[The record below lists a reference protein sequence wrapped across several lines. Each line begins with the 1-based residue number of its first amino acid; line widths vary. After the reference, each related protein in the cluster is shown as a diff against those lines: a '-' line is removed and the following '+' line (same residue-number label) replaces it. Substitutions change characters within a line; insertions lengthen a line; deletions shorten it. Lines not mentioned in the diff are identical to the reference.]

1 MFAKK
6 TLVAAAALL
15 AAVAAQAQSSVSVY
29 GNLDVGIGSFK
40 APSFELGTDGLPT
53 GAVAKGDSTTKV
65 ESGIEAGSF
74 IGFKGQEDLGGGLK
88 AIFKLESVVG
98 LDTGSTTSNFWTRTS
113 EVGLAGT
120 YGTLTAGNS
129 LALNYLANATFNP
142 FPVTGM
148 LNVSQNLFQD
158 ENFRKNA
165 LTYVSP
171 SYYGFSGAVQYSA
184 AEAAKKVDALGAS
197 TTEDADDIYAV
208 QLNYVAGPLA
218 VGLTYTDNV
227 ALLPQLGVSA
237 SGSTGLKG
245 QYGYQWQLGASY
257 DFGVAKAFAQY
268 GQAKADDNWDN
279 KAKFYQLGVSV
290 PVTANDVVLASF
302 GENKLDD
309 LRAREF
315 SLAYDHSL
323 SKRTGV
329 YAGLVYANFKADNSE
344 SGTTYAV
351 GLRHAF

>member
-29 GNLDVGIGSFK
+29 GNLDIGIGSFK
-40 APSFELGTDGLPT
+40 APSFVLDTTTGYPT

-113 EVGLAGT
+113 EVGLAGA

-129 LALNYLANATFNP
+129 LSLNYLANATFNP

-148 LNVSQNLFQD
+148 LNVSQNLYQD
-158 ENFRKNA
+158 ESFRKNV

-171 SYYGFSGAVQYSA
+171 NYAGFSGAVQYSA
-184 AEAAKKVDALGAS
+184 GEGAKKVNALGAA
-197 TTEDADDIYAV
+197 TTADADDIYAV
-208 QLNYVAGPLA
+208 QLNYGAGPLA
-218 VGLTYTDNV
+218 VGLTYSDNV
-227 ALLPQLGVSA
+227 SLMSNI
-237 SGSTGLKG
+237 GLKG

-268 GQAKADDNWDN
+268 GQAKADDNWDS

-290 PVTANDVVLASF
+290 PVTANDVVLGSF
-302 GENKLDD
+302 AETKLDD
-309 LRAREF
+309 VRAREF

-329 YAGLVYANFKADNSE
+329 YAGLVYANFKADNTE